1 MHIIRPVARLFKRG
15 VHMCMGLITIM
26 YSQQGLEYFLLLYY
40 TISMYYCNMYNVL
53 IIIKKPKLIKKQ
65 VCFLHSSR
73 MFLKEYFANLIYMNF
88 GFIVHMYQG

>member
-1 MHIIRPVARLFKRG
+1 
-15 VHMCMGLITIM
+15 MCMGLITIM

-40 TISMYYCNMYNVL
+40 TISMYYYNMYNEL

-73 MFLKEYFANLIYMNF
+73 SFEGIFCKPHLYEFRFHSSYVSRLKLLLL
-88 GFIVHMYQG
+88 